1 MSLVHICSLLEAFTH
16 LGNLTPESTRRCFSF
31 SFPVS
36 IWHRKEK
43 KKNHIPHLTQ
53 ALKKSQ
59 IHWSLPSYGFSIT
72 AILHPSLGTVV
83 PIDFCNGEGKMFHF
97 FRNDVLKLIK
107 YDMTF
112 MLWKNLYVRT
122 ACRVDWLY
130 YVLYIYI
137 LLAFWHS
144 YGSDHTN
151 QDSLSK
157 HSCCFLIKSRK
168 QTIFHFILY
177 LI

>member
-1 MSLVHICSLLEAFTH
+1 MFSSTTLVVLF
-16 LGNLTPESTRRCFSF
+16 
-31 SFPVS
+31 
-36 IWHRKEK
+36 EK
-43 KKNHIPHLTQ
+43 KAHSCCSNQVKIYNPLGLHFRRKAQSNCFFSTCHWSTFAVCWKLSLTLEILPLKAQKVFLIFFSSQHLTQNREKNHIPHLTQ

-107 YDMTF
+107 YDRTF

-122 ACRVDWLY
+122 ACRVD
-130 YVLYIYI
+130 
-137 LLAFWHS
+137 
-144 YGSDHTN
+144 
-151 QDSLSK
+151 
-157 HSCCFLIKSRK
+157 
-168 QTIFHFILY
+168 
-177 LI
+177 

>member
-1 MSLVHICSLLEAFTH
+1 MSLVHICNLLEAFTH
-16 LGNLTPESTRRCFSF
+16 LGNLTPESTEG
-31 SFPVS
+31 VS
-36 IWHRKEK
+36 HFLFQSAFDIEK
-43 KKNHIPHLTQ
+43 RKNHIPHRTR

-122 ACRVDWLY
+122 VCRVDWLY

>member
-1 MSLVHICSLLEAFTH
+1 MFSSTTLVVLFEKKDHSCYSNQVKIYNP
-16 LGNLTPESTRRCFSF
+16 LGLHFR
-31 SFPVS
+31 
-36 IWHRKEK
+36 RKEQSNCFFSTCHWSTFAVCWKLSLTLEILPLKAPEGVSHFLFQSAFDIEKRK
-43 KKNHIPHLTQ
+43 KTHIPHLTQ

-122 ACRVDWLY
+122 ACRVD
-130 YVLYIYI
+130 
-137 LLAFWHS
+137 
-144 YGSDHTN
+144 
-151 QDSLSK
+151 
-157 HSCCFLIKSRK
+157 
-168 QTIFHFILY
+168 
-177 LI
+177 